1 MTRRLITSEGE
12 EALRRLNAL
21 SAFYSS
27 SAVSQETEGPPR
39 LNSVTSVSTDQR
51 TLQET
56 VIVRCVTVVEA
67 YMTDL
72 GKRLVNDRLE
82 GVPADDTALVSLAG
96 HLRDSRLVGL
106 DQGKWDG
113 LVTLWSEGLGV
124 PVRES
129 YPGYSSLVALRTT
142 RHAIAH
148 RYGEITQ
155 LYRKQHLQRLVKE
168 GFRDPLAAEGPVPLS
183 DYDVRDALSLTVGAI
198 RWFEQALVAA

>member
-1 MTRRLITSEGE
+1 MTTEGE

-21 SAFYSS
+21 AAFYSL
-27 SAVSQETEGPPR
+27 SALPASAEALARLASATRVPP
-39 LNSVTSVSTDQR
+39 DQR

-72 GKRLVNDRLE
+72 GKRLVHDRLE
-82 GVPADDTALVSLAG
+82 TAGDSSLVPLTE
-96 HLRDSRLVGL
+96 HLWGSRLVEIDRGRWEDLVGL
-106 DQGKWDG
+106 WSDG
-113 LVTLWSEGLGV
+113 LGIAFKE
-124 PVRES
+124 R

-155 LYRKQHLQRLVKE
+155 LYRRQHRQRLVKE

-183 DYDVRDALSLTVGAI
+183 DEDVGDALSLALQVV
-198 RWFEQALVAA
+198 RWLERALAAA